1 MTEHCPHEE
10 LKEIFRQALRAKS
23 EKERKR
29 LRQEGLRKMAAAPEK
44 CFWLGMPPKYR
55 HDPLY
60 IEAAQNAWVD
70 ITCKIYGTSKR
81 ADIYDPDKG
90 DASPI
95 TIWSQRC
102 EGAYLDLCK
111 GKQKEQTWIKPIDSG
126 TEDSPTIDDIPALED
141 EQPLFKLIR
150 QERLDLIPKIREI
163 IQQDAE
169 GKYSNKF
176 VRKKPPPPIT
186 AQAALLEIFDRT
198 SRGEKWEYDNLAQHF
213 NIPKGTMR
221 SAMTLKVLP
230 LLREIGDRLRDEI

>member
-1 MTEHCPHEE
+1 VTEKCPHEE

-23 EKERKR
+23 AKERLR
-29 LRQEGLRKMAAAPEK
+29 LRRKGLRKMAAAPEK

-90 DASPI
+90 NASPI
-95 TIWSQRC
+95 TVWNNRC
-102 EGAYLDLCK
+102 EGAYLDLLRNQ
-111 GKQKEQTWIKPIDSG
+111 QKEQKLINPNPIDSRTG
-126 TEDSPTIDDIPALED
+126 EPLNIDDVADDVAASED
-141 EQPLFKLIR
+141 DKTSWLYQV
-150 QERLDLIPKIREI
+150 REI

-169 GKYSNKF
+169 GKYSNNF

-186 AQAALLEIFDRT
+186 AQAALLEICDRT
-198 SRGEKWEYDNLAQHF
+198 SRGEKWTNKILAEHF
-213 NIPKGTMR
+213 NISPGTMYAAWTR
-221 SAMTLKVLP
+221 QLKP
-230 LLREIGDRLRDEI
+230 LLQKMGDRLGNEI

>member
-95 TIWSQRC
+95 TLWNNRC
-102 EGAYLDLCK
+102 EWAYLDLLRNQ
-111 GKQKEQTWIKPIDSG
+111 QKEQKLINPNPIDSRTG
-126 TEDSPTIDDIPALED
+126 EPLNIDDVADDVAASED
-141 EQPLFKLIR
+141 DKTSWLYQV
-150 QERLDLIPKIREI
+150 REI

-169 GKYSNKF
+169 GIYRNSF

-186 AQAALLEIFDRT
+186 AQAALLEICDRT
-198 SRGEKWEYDNLAQHF
+198 SRGEKWTLKILAEHF
-213 NIPKGTMR
+213 NVPPGVMN
-221 SAMTLKVLP
+221 SAWSRTLLP
-230 LLREIGDRLRDEI
+230 LLREIGDRLKDEI